1 MMLALLLSRAGVT
14 VTVLEKHAD
23 FLRDF
28 RGDTVHASTLTLLDE
43 LGLTDEFRALDHQ
56 LVDRISVQLD
66 TGTFVMAEM
75 TALPGRHQHIAM
87 APQAEFLEMLHRA
100 AETEPTYRLIRNAE
114 VVDLARTGTK
124 VTGVRFTDREGA
136 QRQLSSDLVVACDG
150 RNSVLRN
157 AAGLT
162 PRHFGAPIDVWWFAL
177 PKHAGDPQG
186 LRARVSTK
194 RLMITLD
201 RGDYYQCGYLIGKG
215 TDRQARDQQLSMLR
229 DAIAELLPH
238 FSDRVG
244 AISDWDDVKL
254 LDVRLNR
261 LPRWYVD
268 GALFIG
274 DAAHA
279 MSPLGGVGVNLA
291 IADAV
296 ASARIL
302 AEPLRTGTLTVSDLA
317 KVQRRRLLPTVVC
330 QRFQRA
336 AHRNVSKY
344 IPGATTPQQTQRTP
358 VGAKLMTRYPKLRQ
372 MAGYGMAIGLMS
384 EHAPAFARPENE
396 SSAR

>member
-1 MMLALLLSRAGVT
+1 MMLALLLSRAGIE

-28 RGDTVHASTLTLLDE
+28 RGDTVHASTLGLLDE
-43 LGLTDEFRALDHQ
+43 LGLADAFSELDHQ
-56 LVDRISVQLD
+56 LVDQISVRLD
-66 TGTFVMAEM
+66 TGTFVMADM

-100 AETEPTYRLIRNAE
+100 ASAEPTYRLLRNAE
-114 VVDLARTGTK
+114 AVDLIWTGTK
-124 VTGVRFTDREGA
+124 VSGVRYTDVSGKHH
-136 QRQLSSDLVVACDG
+136 QLSAALVVACDG
-150 RNSVLRN
+150 RNSLLRSS
-157 AAGLT
+157 AGLKT
-162 PRHFGAPIDVWWFAL
+162 KHFGAPIDVWWFAL
-177 PKHAGDPQG
+177 PKHPGDPQG

-215 TDRQARDQQLSMLR
+215 TDHQARDTQLSMLR
-229 DAIAELLPH
+229 DAIAEMLPH
-238 FSDRVG
+238 FADRLD
-244 AISDWDDVKL
+244 AIASWDDVKL

-261 LPRWYVD
+261 LSRWHVD

-296 ASARIL
+296 ATARIL
-302 AEPLRTGTLTVSDLA
+302 AQPLLTDTLSVADLA
-317 KVQRRRLLPTVVC
+317 KVQHRRLIPTVVC

-344 IPGATTPQQTQRTP
+344 IPGGPAPTKTARTP
-358 VGAKLMTRYPKLRQ
+358 LGAKLMTRYPKLRQ
-372 MAGYGMAIGLMS
+372 MAGYGMAIGLMP
-384 EHAPAFARPENE
+384 EHAPAFARPHSEL
-396 SSAR
+396 SAE